1 MRQKAKAPFG
11 SLFAVAQ
18 DTKLFNTV
26 AGTESQ
32 TKTFSTTIKITNK

>member
-32 TKTFSTTIKITNK
+32 TNNIFYYHKNNK